1 MAYEFTQEDLVALES
16 IHNYL
21 NEFRFQ
27 VTKAKNPSVNQKVM
41 KSQKFYIDFLRK
53 KIDNEI
59 NVCLQDLGYTDE
71 EIFRYKMS
79 RKILK
84 RWE

>member
-41 KSQKFYIDFLRK
+41 ESQKFYIDFLRK

-71 EIFRYKMS
+71 EIFRYKML
-79 RKILK
+79 RKTLK
-84 RWE
+84 EE

>member
-27 VTKAKNPSVNQKVM
+27 VTKDKNPYVNQKVM
-41 KSQKFYIDFLRK
+41 ESQKFYIDFLRK

-59 NVCLQDLGYTDE
+59 NFVLQDLGYTDE
-71 EIFRYKMS
+71 EIFRYKMLG
-79 RKILK
+79 KH
-84 RWE
+84 